1 MSTSQDSRENQVRS
15 LVCRKNP
22 YCLPASRLTSPRYG
36 LHTPGTCVPCAAP
49 AISLLTCLG
58 LGAPKAEPQTRAWAA
73 RTALC
78 KWPQQCAE
86 GARVR
91 HQEHVLHHDCPPA
104 HADPRVPRHIGQS
117 WPLVLWV
124 SLCPGHACRFPV
136 FSTFNPHPYGGHKDV
151 CHYGLCKQWVQ
162 DGQATFQMWQECA
175 RDSSVLLTQ
184 PWPQAKKR
192 QAFQCL
198 GTRSRACGTQRLT

>member
-36 LHTPGTCVPCAAP
+36 PHTPGTCVPCAAP

-78 KWPQQCAE
+78 KWPS
-86 GARVR
+86 GALR
-91 HQEHVLHHDCPPA
+91 E
-104 HADPRVPRHIGQS
+104 PRCDIKSTCYIMTVPQLTRT
-117 WPLVLWV
+117 L
-124 SLCPGHACRFPV
+124 
-136 FSTFNPHPYGGHKDV
+136 V
-151 CHYGLCKQWVQ
+151 CHGRSGRAGHLFCGCPV
-162 DGQATFQMWQECA
+162 
-175 RDSSVLLTQ
+175 
-184 PWPQAKKR
+184 PWP
-192 QAFQCL
+192 CL
-198 GTRSRACGTQRLT
+198 QIPCLLHLQPASLQRAQGCVPLRPV

>member
-36 LHTPGTCVPCAAP
+36 PHTPGTCVPCAAP

-78 KWPQQCAE
+78 KWPQRCAE

-104 HADPRVPRHIGQS
+104 HTDPCVPRQIGQS

-124 SLCPGHACRFPV
+124 PCALAMPADSLSSPPSTRILTAGTGMCATTACVSSGCRMDRQHFRCGRSVPG
-136 FSTFNPHPYGGHKDV
+136 T
-151 CHYGLCKQWVQ
+151 
-162 DGQATFQMWQECA
+162 
-175 RDSSVLLTQ
+175 
-184 PWPQAKKR
+184 PQY
-192 QAFQCL
+192 C
-198 GTRSRACGTQRLT
+198 